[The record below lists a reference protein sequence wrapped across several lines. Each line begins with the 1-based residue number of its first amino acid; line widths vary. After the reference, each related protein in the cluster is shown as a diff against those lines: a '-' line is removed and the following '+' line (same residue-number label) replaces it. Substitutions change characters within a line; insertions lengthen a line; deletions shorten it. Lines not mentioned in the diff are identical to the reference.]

1 MSENIVRTFYGKE
14 FTSEDI
20 ELIKWTRKRYPALS
34 KKEFAQTI
42 CEFLGWLNDAGKSKH
57 LQCLKFLE
65 LLESEG
71 VITLPESR
79 STHTERVKKNS
90 VTKMQ
95 LCEDVIECDIKILEP
110 IRLEIVSTENM
121 SKLWK
126 EYVDRNH
133 MLKAKAAFGSQL
145 RYIVKSGD
153 RDVGCLQFSA
163 SALALSERDKWIGW
177 SKEDREKRL
186 HLVINN
192 SRFLV
197 LPWVKV
203 KNLASHILSIAV
215 KQIRQDWLLR
225 YCYEPVLLETF
236 VDTGYFKGISYQA
249 ANWKC
254 VGETKGRGRNDRYR
268 ENNVN
273 KKTIW
278 MYPLKGDFRLYL
290 TGVKKYKKVVEE

>member
-1 MSENIVRTFYGKE
+1 MSENNIRSFYGKE

-42 CEFLGWLNDAGKSKH
+42 CEFLGWLNDAGKSKEI
-57 LQCLKFLE
+57 QCIKFLE
-65 LLESEG
+65 ILESEG
-71 VITLPESR
+71 IITLPESR
-79 STHTERVKKNS
+79 STYTKRVKKIS
-90 VTKMQ
+90 DTKMN
-95 LCEDVIECDIKILEP
+95 LLEDAIECDIKTLEP
-110 IRLEIVSTENM
+110 IRLEVVSTENM

-126 EYVDRNH
+126 EYIDRNH
-133 MLKAKAAFGSQL
+133 MLKAKPAIGCQL

-177 SKEDREKRL
+177 SKEDRTKRL

-197 LPWVKV
+197 FPWVKV
-203 KNLASHILSIAV
+203 KNLASHILSIAT
-215 KQIRQDWLLR
+215 KQIRQDWLRR
-225 YCYEPVLLETF
+225 YYYEPVLLETF
-236 VDTGYFKGISYQA
+236 VDTEYFKGISYQA

-268 ENNVN
+268 ENNVT

-290 TGVKKYKKVVEE
+290 TGEKKYKKVVEE